1 MTDSRP
7 AERPLNIAGLL
18 GVGLDGSPEK
28 KRVTRGRNFYLFG
41 GSKATHE
48 LMVATALRFN
58 EKVDE
63 RGKPL
68 AEINARELKEI
79 SRELRDE
86 F

>member
-1 MTDSRP
+1 MADSRST
-7 AERPLNIAGLL
+7 ERPLNIAGLL
-18 GVGLDGSPEK
+18 GVGLDGSPDK

-48 LMVATALRFN
+48 LMVATALRFK

-68 AEINARELKEI
+68 ADINARELREI
-79 SRELRDE
+79 SRELQEE

>member
-18 GVGLDGSPEK
+18 GVGLDGSPDK

-48 LMVATALRFN
+48 LMVVTALRFN

-79 SRELRDE
+79 SCELRE
-86 F
+86 EL